1 MKLGLAKRVF
11 ILEEAKNGPDMQH
24 LALFVKLPVKGIRNY
39 VIKGPDLEECRKW
52 GRSNI
57 RTVKKMRE
65 ARRQGKTVVKT
76 KAIHSVE
83 DKDHLSTEPVILIKS
98 AVKLDLKACRELGQ
112 CNINELKEVRAERK
126 KGGDIH
132 RIIYTIC

>member
-1 MKLGLAKRVF
+1 MKLGLAKRVS
-11 ILEEAKNGPDMQH
+11 ILEEAKNDPDMQYQ
-24 LALFVKLPVKGIRNY
+24 AWFIKLSAKGIRNY
-39 VIKGPDLEECRKW
+39 VVKRPDLEECRKW

-65 ARRQGKTVVKT
+65 ARDRGKTIVKI
-76 KAIHSVE
+76 KAVHSVE
-83 DKDHLSTEPVILIKS
+83 DKNDLLAEPVILIKS
-98 AVKLDLKACRELGQ
+98 GRKIDVETCRAYGR
-112 CNINELKEVRAERK
+112 CNIDELKDVRAERR